1 MVDDLNDQTGTID
14 GDIGLSEGFDD
25 TFTSTCGWTQV
36 DKQDLVMSVIDDLRQ
51 FLFTADQIGIIQ
63 LAFEH
68 GVLQVIAPVSK

>member
-25 TFTSTCGWTQV
+25 TFTSACGWTQV